1 MSSDEDTF
9 RRLLTELRL
18 LEGTAE
24 TLQNRINLINAAT
37 TELGF
42 AAATIDGLAEEKKG
56 APLLV
61 PIGGG
66 SFVKAQV
73 ATTETLVVG
82 MGAGVSVDRSRE
94 DAKKIVEKRVA
105 ELEKSMGALQDQL
118 GQVLE
123 RIRLNRQ
130 QLEEVSRKLS
140 SQRRASDVRKA
151 KGGP

>member
-24 TLQNRINLINAAT
+24 ALQNRINLINAGT
-37 TELGF
+37 TELSF

-130 QLEEVSRKLS
+130 QLEDVSRKLS
-140 SQRRASDVRKA
+140 SQRRASDVREA
-151 KGGP
+151 EGGP

>member
-1 MSSDEDTF
+1 
-9 RRLLTELRL
+9 
-18 LEGTAE
+18 
-24 TLQNRINLINAAT
+24 
-37 TELGF
+37 
-42 AAATIDGLAEEKKG
+42 
-56 APLLV
+56 
-61 PIGGG
+61 
-66 SFVKAQV
+66 
-73 ATTETLVVG
+73 

-130 QLEEVSRKLS
+130 QLEDVSRKLS

>member
-1 MSSDEDTF
+1 MSNDEDNF

-24 TLQNRINLINAAT
+24 ALQNRINLINAAT
-37 TELGF
+37 TELAF
-42 AAATIDGLAEEKKG
+42 AAATIDGLAEEKQG

-66 SFVKAQV
+66 SFIKAEV

-82 MGAGVSVDRSRE
+82 MGAGVSVDKSRE
-94 DAKKIVEKRVA
+94 DAKKVVEKRVA
-105 ELEKSMGALQDQL
+105 ELEKSMTALQDQL

-130 QLEEVSRKLS
+130 QLEDVSQKLS
-140 SQRRASDVRKA
+140 TQRRASDVRKA

>member
-1 MSSDEDTF
+1 MSNDEDTF

-24 TLQNRINLINAAT
+24 ALQNRINLISAAT
-37 TELGF
+37 TELAF

-56 APLLV
+56 SPLLV

-66 SFVKAQV
+66 SFIKAEV

-82 MGAGVSVDRSRE
+82 MGAGVSVDKSRE
-94 DAKKIVEKRVA
+94 DAKKVVEKRVA
-105 ELEKSMGALQDQL
+105 ELEKSMTALQDQL

-130 QLEEVSRKLS
+130 QLEDVSQKLS
-140 SQRRASDVRKA
+140 TQRRASDVRKA

>member
-82 MGAGVSVDRSRE
+82 MGAGVSVDRSQE

>member
-94 DAKKIVEKRVA
+94 DAKTIVEKRVA

-130 QLEEVSRKLS
+130 QLEDVSRKLS

>member
-1 MSSDEDTF
+1 MSSDEETF

-24 TLQNRINLINAAT
+24 ALQNRINLINAAA
-37 TELGF
+37 TELAF
-42 AAATIDGLAEEKKG
+42 ATATIDGLAEEKKG
-56 APLLV
+56 SPLLV

-66 SFVKAQV
+66 SFVKAEV

-82 MGAGVSVDRSRE
+82 MGAGVSVDKSRE
-94 DAKKIVEKRVA
+94 DAKTIVEKRVA
-105 ELEKSMGALQDQL
+105 ELEKSMAALQDQL

-123 RIRLNRQ
+123 RIRLTRQ
-130 QLEEVSRKLS
+130 QLEDVSQKLS
-140 SQRRASDVRKA
+140 GQRRAGDVRKT